1 MGRFDTVHDRNHTR
15 SVKWDEIENIFQAD
29 DVLPMWVADMDF
41 KAPEAVTDALMKRV
55 EHGIYG
61 YTVIDGDVKNA
72 IINWVSRRHDWNIQ
86 AEWLSFSPGVVK
98 SLHIAIQVFTEP
110 EDKILVQTP
119 VYNPFYTAIENHNR
133 AIVRNPLIRE
143 GDSYKIDFEDFEE
156 KIKQGVKAFILCSP
170 HNPVGRVWT
179 KDELEEMARICLK
192 YDVLIISDDIHCDLI
207 FPGQRHIPIASI
219 SEDISKQTITC
230 MSPTKTFNLAGLQA
244 SYIVT
249 EDDEKREKID
259 AYLLK
264 HGLKML
270 NTMGVDALEA
280 AYNDG
285 DDWLD
290 ELMQVLNDHKN
301 YVKERFES
309 EAKELKL
316 IDSEGTYLLWVD
328 CSDLGFT
335 DDELIQFMIR
345 EAKVGLNPGS
355 NYGSEGEQFMRIN
368 IACPRATL
376 EEGISRIINAVN
388 SRNQ

>member
-41 KAPEAVTDALMKRV
+41 KSPEAVTDALMKRV

-192 YDVLIISDDIHCDLI
+192 YHVLIISDDIHCDLI

-388 SRNQ
+388 SGNQ